1 MGPITASPVA
11 FSLNLANFIDI
22 GIDEL
27 IPSKALTRMFNEAPS
42 GLLKAYVPDELVE
55 WDYALTTGCAMGDAG
70 SKEFADTEAS
80 YMVAF
85 LEAVK
90 AKYGEMEML

>member
-1 MGPITASPVA
+1 
-11 FSLNLANFIDI
+11 
-22 GIDEL
+22 
-27 IPSKALTRMFNEAPS
+27 
-42 GLLKAYVPDELVE
+42 
-55 WDYALTTGCAMGDAG
+55 MGDAG